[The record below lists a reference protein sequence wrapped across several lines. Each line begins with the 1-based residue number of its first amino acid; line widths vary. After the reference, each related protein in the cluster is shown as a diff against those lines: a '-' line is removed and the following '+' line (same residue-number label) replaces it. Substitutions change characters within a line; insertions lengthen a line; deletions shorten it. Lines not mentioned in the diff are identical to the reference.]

1 MEINGVKNGLIQLP
15 DYITAFLVCLEWTKA
30 TGLSVDAMKAGA
42 GSFAAL
48 QRLRCMLFR
57 FEDRFDDHWRQT
69 GELNQ
74 LAPAAFSNAL
84 FESGR
89 LPNAQLCPHCVQPR
103 GKAFDIVP
111 LREPLQPILR
121 DLTCSKQCPS

>member
-1 MEINGVKNGLIQLP
+1 
-15 DYITAFLVCLEWTKA
+15 
-30 TGLSVDAMKAGA
+30 MKAGA

-89 LPNAQLCPHCVQPR
+89 LPNAQLSRHCVQPR
-103 GKAFDIVP
+103 GNAFDRAALCEMLLPSLWDFACSEQRPSKLPCDCGGGIS
-111 LREPLQPILR
+111 IL
-121 DLTCSKQCPS
+121 SKIGS